1 MTALKTTSYYVEG
14 SDGINT
20 GRTGEI
26 WTISLDTPDGMVE
39 LELSRSAACW
49 VRQGLEDAVC
59 AKCEPEEP
67 KPVPDPVP
75 DLMAALKASD
85 S

>member
-1 MTALKTTSYYVEG
+1 MTTLKTTSYYVEE

-20 GRTGEI
+20 GRSGEL

-59 AKCEPEEP
+59 AKCENR
-67 KPVPDPVP
+67 
-75 DLMAALKASD
+75 S
-85 S
+85 